1 MDDSAAFFQTLV
13 EQIELPTW
21 LANRFGT
28 KNDLFTCIFEASAQ
42 DRYDLYAYWPLEVMA
57 ILKWEAMLE
66 QRDRVGA
73 ELFGFLYCLDNEHAS
88 AASREVQL
96 LQAIEQWNRI
106 HDTRACPFSVWQA
119 YLKTWAEMTHQTYS
133 MARIKGE

>member
-1 MDDSAAFFQTLV
+1 MDDSSAFFQTLV

-28 KNDLFTCIFEASAQ
+28 KNDLFTCIFEVSAQ

-57 ILKWEAMLE
+57 ILKWEATLE
-66 QRDRVGA
+66 QLDRVGA

-96 LQAIEQWNRI
+96 LKAIEQWNRI
-106 HDTRACPFSVWQA
+106 HGSRACPFSVWQA

-133 MARIKGE
+133 MTRIKGE